1 MWDIKHK
8 SGTLLF
14 TTSDKSVADNRRTM
28 GWVVE
33 MKKLTVEKAQE
44 LIEQLS
50 QGERS
55 CREEYYL
62 QALEAFVGCQ
72 WIACSDRMP
81 DEGGCYL
88 VVWNGES
95 SEMWF
100 SPEDEWDPASWG
112 FHTMSG
118 ERAVELADITHW
130 RPLPGAPL

>member
-1 MWDIKHK
+1 MMWDIKHK

-62 QALEAFVGCQ
+62 QALEAFVGDQ
-72 WIACSDRMP
+72 WIASSERMP
-81 DEGGCYL
+81 EQQGYYL
-88 VVWNGES
+88 VFVKASKCDGYCDHSDIAHLYAGE
-95 SEMWF
+95 W
-100 SPEDEWDPASWG
+100 
-112 FHTMSG
+112 SG
-118 ERAVELADITHW
+118 ELGWLVTHW

>member
-14 TTSDKSVADNRRTM
+14 TTHDESVADNRRTM

-62 QALEAFVGCQ
+62 QALEAFVGEQ

-81 DEGGCYL
+81 DVGQKVLIRIPVCNQFTIE
-88 VVWNGES
+88 NGQYAG
-95 SEMWF
+95 
-100 SPEDEWDPASWG
+100 DEQFIGAWCSMRG
-112 FHTMSG
+112 KG
-118 ERAVELADITHW
+118 RAYKVTHW
-130 RPLPGAPL
+130 CALRGAPL

>member
-14 TTSDKSVADNRRTM
+14 TTCDESVADNRRTM

-72 WIACSDRMP
+72 WIACSERMP
-81 DEGGCYL
+81 EIDVDVIVYCDDTEEQFVAYHRNDGMFTYATLDVGL
-88 VVWNGES
+88 
-95 SEMWF
+95 EMIDVF
-100 SPEDEWDPASWG
+100 CEP
-112 FHTMSG
+112 
-118 ERAVELADITHW
+118 THW

>member
-14 TTSDKSVADNRRTM
+14 TTSDESVADNRRTM

-33 MKKLTVEKAQE
+33 MKKLTIEKAQE

-62 QALEAFVGCQ
+62 QALEDSLRLRNAEA
-72 WIACSDRMP
+72 IADVVEWTHPNEERKCDIRMRKF
-81 DEGGCYL
+81 EVSNCILYRL
-88 VVWNGES
+88 
-95 SEMWF
+95 
-100 SPEDEWDPASWG
+100 PE
-112 FHTMSG
+112 T
-118 ERAVELADITHW
+118 
-130 RPLPGAPL
+130 PL

>member
-14 TTSDKSVADNRRTM
+14 TTSDESVADNRRTM

-72 WIACSDRMP
+72 WIA
-81 DEGGCYL
+81 
-88 VVWNGES
+88 WNGGECPVN
-95 SEMWF
+95 EMERVQVKFLNGRTDVWHC
-100 SPEDEWDPASWG
+100 PEIWDWT
-112 FHTMSG
+112 HTDNGSDVVAY
-118 ERAVELADITHW
+118 RVV
-130 RPLPGAPL
+130 PL